1 MYELRVLNGLHEG
14 AALPLSGER
23 WRLGNAAESDLQLS
37 DGGIKASHAQL
48 SRSAEGWM
56 LTPMEGTVCQRHGE
70 RLTGQQLWQPGEIF
84 AVGGVWLTLAAADEE
99 WDSRPLPPP
108 LPVAGHNEPASAARE
123 PIGSPA
129 NKPAPAARRSWLARI
144 LPRWAQIFTLSG
156 LLLLTFTIFSWVLQP
171 GIAQQNS
178 DEEPQIK
185 PAITNSNELRVVLEQ
200 DLRERELYNKVQI
213 TSTPQGIILSGDLQE
228 NQLPIVS
235 RMVDSIRGD
244 YQLSVALNNKTKVR
258 EATLPFR
265 IVQITAGPHANI
277 VTEDGQRLFVGD
289 ERNGLRLT
297 SITGDSV
304 QFGGRENIAVKW

>member
-23 WRLGNAAESDLQLS
+23 WQLGNAADSDLQLS
-37 DGGIKASHAQL
+37 DGGIKASHALL

-56 LTPMEGTVCQRHGE
+56 LTPLEGTVCQRHGE
-70 RLTGQQLWQPGEIF
+70 RLSEQQLWQPGEIF

-99 WDSRPLPPP
+99 WENSSPPPP
-108 LPVAGHNEPASAARE
+108 LPVASPAEPAVAAHE
-123 PIGSPA
+123 PIGGVQS
-129 NKPAPAARRSWLARI
+129 KPASTVRRSLLAKI
-144 LPRWAQIFTLSG
+144 LPRWAQIFNLAS

-171 GIAQQNS
+171 GIAQQNG
-178 DEEPQIK
+178 DEEPQLK
-185 PAITNSNELRVVLEQ
+185 PAITNNNQLRSVLEQ
-200 DLRERELYNKVQI
+200 DLRERELYNKVQL
-213 TSTPQGIILSGDLQE
+213 TTTPQGITLSGELQQ

-235 RMVDSIRGD
+235 RMVDSIRND
-244 YQLSVALNNKTKVR
+244 YQLKVALNNQTKVR
-258 EATLPFR
+258 EAVLPFH

-297 SITGDSV
+297 AITTDSV
-304 QFGGRENIAVKW
+304 QFGGQENIAVKW